1 MFLGGVSSYDGND
14 GNDGHGRS
22 LSVDEDII
30 SARDT
35 FNTVVM
41 VLSLAGSSLVL
52 LTALMFPSIIR
63 NKTLSFTIMMVSFN
77 NWLTSIGN
85 TFGHPKGDA
94 CAVQGI
100 ITLIGIKGSWLC
112 VTLVCHQLRKII
124 TTGKLALSSRQTVY
138 VYIGYQI
145 CQILYTKALGFDFGL
160 SKRDQGK
167 VTCYYYEPNPSG
179 EELFESELLGLLLFE
194 YLMMIFVIYDIVLIT
209 RHVSDLKIKASTEFD
224 KVNALKKSAWLY
236 PLFMLVVWTP
246 LTLLTIYTGVQS
258 SSSFTS
264 SPDVF
269 AFLVIASSW
278 SYLDG
283 FFNAVVYFSNGKGV
297 RHLWFTWL
305 SKYAIGRLY
314 LSAFA
319 WIQWICLECMNSL
332 MRAIGRADIDGGSS
346 GSGNPL
352 HAQSDQDDKDKDTE
366 NANANNEEDFMEDF
380 LDDEA
385 MESAMAQMQDNQNA
399 ATTLDVE
406 LSTSVS
412 MSAASASASASAS
425 PLESFRQSKV
435 GSNKYAV

>member
-22 LSVDEDII
+22 LSVDEDIV
-30 SARDT
+30 SAHNT
-35 FNTVVM
+35 FNTVVT

-77 NWLTSIGN
+77 NWLTSISN
-85 TFGHPKGDA
+85 TFGFPKGDA
-94 CAVQGI
+94 CVVQGI

-124 TTGKLALSSRQTVY
+124 TTGKLALNSRQTVY

-145 CQILYTKALGFDFGL
+145 CQILYTKALGYDFGNPK
-160 SKRDQGK
+160 SSQGEG
-167 VTCYYYEPNPSG
+167 TCVYYDPKKG
-179 EELFESELLGLLLFE
+179 EGIFEEGVLGLLLFE

-209 RHVSDLKIKASTEFD
+209 RHVSDLKIKASTEYD

-246 LTLLTIYTGVQS
+246 LTSIIIYISVQS
-258 SSSFTS
+258 SNNAAS
-264 SPDVF
+264 SPGLF
-269 AFLVIASSW
+269 AFAVIATSW

-352 HAQSDQDDKDKDTE
+352 HAQSDQEDKDKDTE
-366 NANANNEEDFMEDF
+366 NENANNEEDFMEDF
-380 LDDEA
+380 LNDEA

>member
-22 LSVDEDII
+22 LSVDEDIV

-85 TFGHPKGDA
+85 SFGFPKGDA
-94 CAVQGI
+94 CVVQSI
-100 ITLIGIKGSWLC
+100 FILLGIKGSWLC
-112 VTLVCHQLRKII
+112 VMLVCHQLRKII

-145 CQILYTKALGFDFGL
+145 CQILYTKALGYDFGNL
-160 SKRDQGK
+160 KSSQGK
-167 VTCYYYEPNPSG
+167 QSCVYYDPNPSG
-179 EELFESELLGLLLFE
+179 ESYFEEGVLGLLLFE

-246 LTLLTIYTGVQS
+246 LTSLIIYMRVQS
-258 SSSFTS
+258 SNNFTS
-264 SPDVF
+264 SPGLF
-269 AFLVIASSW
+269 AFLASFNDFKARRFLNVIIITYSILVVIHSTSAFKTITNNYYFDSAGQYTAEGTDSW
-278 SYLDG
+278 AFGIPMVLGVKSNITNHLILGFEVGARYTFSDELDG
-283 FFNAVVYFSNGKGV
+283 SV
-297 RHLWFTWL
+297 
-305 SKYAIGRLY
+305 
-314 LSAFA
+314 
-319 WIQWICLECMNSL
+319 
-332 MRAIGRADIDGGSS
+332 
-346 GSGNPL
+346 P
-352 HAQSDQDDKDKDTE
+352 DD
-366 NANANNEEDFMEDF
+366 
-380 LDDEA
+380 
-385 MESAMAQMQDNQNA
+385 
-399 ATTLDVE
+399 VG
-406 LSTSVS
+406 
-412 MSAASASASASAS
+412 
-425 PLESFRQSKV
+425 LESLSF
-435 GSNKYAV
+435 GNINSNDWYVFTGFTLTYTFGQRPCYCNF